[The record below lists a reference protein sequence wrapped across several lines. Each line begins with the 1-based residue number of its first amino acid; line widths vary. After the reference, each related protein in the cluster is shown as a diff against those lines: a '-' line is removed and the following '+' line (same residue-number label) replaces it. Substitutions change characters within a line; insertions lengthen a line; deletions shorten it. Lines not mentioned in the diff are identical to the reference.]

1 MMTIN
6 QKNILMWWKIL
17 KTKLRFHMI
26 EQEELLQNARQLLI
40 TALGTWI
47 RRETILITQGLG
59 KENLIPISKLFK
71 KFNIEMLVTIGLMVL
86 QEELLRIETTVAL
99 QSLSIMKE
107 SQVKL
112 VEEEMEVQQKDLMFL
127 NIQILIVF

>member
-1 MMTIN
+1 
-6 QKNILMWWKIL
+6 
-17 KTKLRFHMI
+17 MI

-59 KENLIPISKLFK
+59 KENLIPISKLLK

-127 NIQILIVF
+127 NIQILTVF

>member
-1 MMTIN
+1 M
-6 QKNILMWWKIL
+6 
-17 KTKLRFHMI
+17 
-26 EQEELLQNARQLLI
+26 
-40 TALGTWI
+40 
-47 RRETILITQGLG
+47 QGLG

-112 VEEEMEVQQKDLMFL
+112 VEEEMEV
-127 NIQILIVF
+127 

>member
-1 MMTIN
+1 
-6 QKNILMWWKIL
+6 
-17 KTKLRFHMI
+17 
-26 EQEELLQNARQLLI
+26 
-40 TALGTWI
+40 
-47 RRETILITQGLG
+47 
-59 KENLIPISKLFK
+59 
-71 KFNIEMLVTIGLMVL
+71 MLVTIGLMVL

>member
-1 MMTIN
+1 
-6 QKNILMWWKIL
+6 
-17 KTKLRFHMI
+17 
-26 EQEELLQNARQLLI
+26 
-40 TALGTWI
+40 
-47 RRETILITQGLG
+47 
-59 KENLIPISKLFK
+59 
-71 KFNIEMLVTIGLMVL
+71 MLVTIGLMVL

-127 NIQILIVF
+127 NIQILTVF